1 MQDMATS
8 THKVNTKTEKMS
20 IEEKKKKEEKRRI
33 KNKKRQADV
42 RRLFFASFACFP
54 LMSSVV
60 VVGVHNVR
68 VPHQSDAAR
77 DTVLLEMKI

>member
-42 RRLFFASFACFP
+42 RRLFFCFFCLFSAYVECRRCWGAQRARAAS
-54 LMSSVV
+54 
-60 VVGVHNVR
+60 VR
-68 VPHQSDAAR
+68 CCAR
-77 DTVLLEMKI
+77 HCIA

>member
-1 MQDMATS
+1 
-8 THKVNTKTEKMS
+8 MS
-20 IEEKKKKEEKRRI
+20 E
-33 KNKKRQADV
+33 DF
-42 RRLFFASFACFP
+42 FFASFACFP